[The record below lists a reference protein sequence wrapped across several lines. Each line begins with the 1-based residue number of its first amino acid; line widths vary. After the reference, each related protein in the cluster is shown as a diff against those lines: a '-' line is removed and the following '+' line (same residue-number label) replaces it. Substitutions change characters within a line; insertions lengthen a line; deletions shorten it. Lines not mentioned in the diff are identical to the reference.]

1 MKYNSFKKI
10 GVAQLR
16 LGDTIGEELNGR
28 VHIIN
33 FRETDSVTGKTLN
46 EGKIRSFIPLD
57 EIDVDD
63 STADADGYVVATN
76 VKLSSGK
83 GAYLVK
89 PGASLETE
97 GFGRY

>member
-1 MKYNSFKKI
+1 MKFTAFKKI
-10 GVAQLR
+10 GVAELFI
-16 LGDTIGEELNGR
+16 GDTIGEEMNGR

-33 FRETDSVTGKTLN
+33 FREKDSVSNAVLN
-46 EGKIRSFIPLD
+46 EGKVRSFVPLD
-57 EIDVDD
+57 EIDIDETRVDE
-63 STADADGYVVATN
+63 DGYAKANN

-89 PGASLETE
+89 PGQSLDTD